1 MTHTQK
7 YSQDIKDSWFQKTWC
22 FWSKVPLFLAMPCT
36 HCPFL
41 VLHSLPFS
49 FKIWFV
55 SGAGQL
61 VIYVLVARGLPN
73 ADTHTH
79 TRIPGTIGQRL
90 TLPRARGLVPKSFSK
105 LFARTQFCLKHNLSL
120 VPSVLRSVF
129 LHMSLKASL
138 LRFWN
143 ILDLTWTTPG
153 AGFCGEVHLWA
164 LE

>member
-1 MTHTQK
+1 
-7 YSQDIKDSWFQKTWC
+7 
-22 FWSKVPLFLAMPCT
+22 MPCT

-79 TRIPGTIGQRL
+79 THKNTRNY
-90 TLPRARGLVPKSFSK
+90 RAALDFAKSKGISAEK
-105 LFARTQFCLKHNLSL
+105 LQQAVRKD
-120 VPSVLRSVF
+120 
-129 LHMSLKASL
+129 AIL
-138 LRFWN
+138 LE
-143 ILDLTWTTPG
+143 T
-153 AGFCGEVHLWA
+153 
-164 LE
+164 